1 MDSSNFSLSDIAA
14 VLKDNDGFCE
24 GGAWWIII
32 LFIFL
37 FGTGGWGNNAAT
49 NALTQNDLQRAI
61 DLNSIQEGQA
71 GINNNVQRVA
81 YEVGG
86 MVKDASYNNLSETR
100 DVQMALST
108 DTAAIN
114 ANVNNGFTNMQTGFC
129 GTQRAIDGIKYEG
142 AINTAAIN
150 ANIDAKFAALEK
162 GQLEQRIAAQDAQ
175 IQKLELGAALC
186 GVPRVSPYGYGVT
199 PNFAPYGPLYGPGGT
214 AF

>member
-1 MDSSNFSLSDIAA
+1 MGSW
-14 VLKDNDGFCE
+14 G
-24 GGAWWIII
+24 
-32 LFIFL
+32 
-37 FGTGGWGNNAAT
+37 GNNAT
-49 NALTQNDLQRAI
+49 SSALTQADLQRAI

-100 DVQMALST
+100 DVQLALGN
-108 DTAAIN
+108 DTAAIQSSLTD
-114 ANVNNGFTNMQTGFC
+114 GFAATQTGFC
-129 GTQRAIDGIKYEG
+129 GTQRAIDGVKYEG

-175 IQKLELGAALC
+175 IQKLELSAAMC
-186 GVPRVSPYGYGVT
+186 GVVRYPSATTYVAGPGPFGPGYG
-199 PNFAPYGPLYGPGGT
+199 PYCAPGT
-214 AF
+214 SF